1 MSVSQSIPG
10 VLLMDNGS
18 LEPAAILR
26 LRVLAG
32 SLAAQLNRPIQPVSL
47 LHSDRV
53 PAGQLG
59 GLAAE
64 TLEAALRRRLAS
76 GENEFVILPLFIGP
90 TRALSEFLPE
100 IVNRLREEFPDF
112 RLRSAPPL
120 YSDRDDRL
128 VQILAEQVTA
138 TMAQCGE
145 TAESVRVA
153 VVDHGSPVRAVTE
166 VRNRIAV
173 QLAHRL
179 GDRVAAVAPCSM
191 ERRPGAEYDFNEP
204 LLAHLLTTPHWKTG
218 VVVVAHLF
226 LLPGRHAGAGG
237 DVARICQEAE
247 RKAGG
252 RLRTLRA
259 GLLTDDPLLLAVLAE
274 RLAGVMRQ
282 D

>member
-1 MSVSQSIPG
+1 MSMAQPAPG

-26 LRVLAG
+26 LRVLADG
-32 SLAAQLNRPIQPVSL
+32 LGGRLRRPVQPVSL

-59 GLAAE
+59 GSVAV
-64 TLEAALRRRLAS
+64 TLETALRRRLAE
-76 GENEFVILPLFIGP
+76 GENEFAILPLFIGP

-100 IVNRLREEFPDF
+100 IVNRLRGEFPVLQV
-112 RLRSAPPL
+112 RVAPPL
-120 YSDRDDRL
+120 YADADDRL

-138 TMAQCGE
+138 TMAG
-145 TAESVRVA
+145 TGAEAASIRVA

-166 VRNRIAV
+166 VRNRVAV
-173 QLAHRL
+173 QLARRL
-179 GDRVAAVAPCSM
+179 EGHVAAVAPCSM

-204 LLAHLLTTPHWKTG
+204 LLAHLLTTRHWNTG

-226 LLPGRHAGAGG
+226 LLPGRHAGEGG
-237 DVARICQEAE
+237 DVARICREAE
-247 RKAGG
+247 HAAGG
-252 RLRTLRA
+252 RLRTVRA
-259 GLLTDDPLLLAVLAE
+259 GLLADHPLLLEVLAE

>member
-1 MSVSQSIPG
+1 MSDFQPAPG

-26 LRVLAG
+26 LRVLADELG
-32 SLAAQLNRPIQPVSL
+32 ARLGCPVQPVSL

-59 GLAAE
+59 GHAAE
-64 TLEAALRRRLAS
+64 TLKAALRRRLAS

-100 IVNRLREEFPDF
+100 VEQRLRADFPALKV
-112 RLRSAPPL
+112 RVAPPL
-120 YSDRDDRL
+120 YSDGDDRL
-128 VQILAEQVTA
+128 VQILAEQITA
-138 TMAQCGE
+138 TVSQGGE
-145 TAESVRVA
+145 EAGSIRVA
-153 VVDHGSPVRAVTE
+153 VVDHGSPVRAVTD

-204 LLAHLLTTPHWKTG
+204 LLAHLLTAPHWKTG

-237 DVARICQEAE
+237 DVARICQAAE
-247 RKAGG
+247 HTAGG
-252 RLRTLRA
+252 RLRTVRA
-259 GLLTDDPLLLAVLAE
+259 GLLADHPLLMEVLAD

>member
-1 MSVSQSIPG
+1 MSNPQPAPG

-26 LRVLAG
+26 LRGLADELG
-32 SLAAQLNRPIQPVSL
+32 GRLRRPVHPVSL

-59 GLAAE
+59 GRAAE
-64 TLEAALRRRLAS
+64 TLEAVLRVRLAS

-100 IVNRLREEFPDF
+100 IVNRLQREFPTLKV
-112 RLRSAPPL
+112 RVAPPL
-120 YSDRDDRL
+120 YADTDDRL
-128 VQILAEQVTA
+128 AQILAEQVTA
-138 TMAQCGE
+138 TLAGTGGE
-145 TAESVRVA
+145 AASIRVA

-166 VRNRIAV
+166 VRNHIAV

-179 GDRVAAVAPCSM
+179 EGNVAAMAPCSM
-191 ERRPGAEYDFNEP
+191 ERRPGADYDFNEP
-204 LLAHLLTTPHWKTG
+204 LLAHLLTTRHWNTG

-237 DVARICQEAE
+237 KVARICRVAE
-247 RKAGG
+247 HAAGG
-252 RLRTLRA
+252 RLRTVRA
-259 GLLTDDPLLLAVLAE
+259 GLLADHPLLLDILHDRARSVGL
-274 RLAGVMRQ
+274 
-282 D
+282 